1 MIPKVKKKLM
11 ELYGNCESTFFG
23 INEKG
28 EDIELH
34 ISNNEISKSIISPI
48 TIKSTS
54 LCAHIYWIGDFAIS
68 EKITITTIFFISLW
82 VKLGAN
88 HLSVVC
94 PSVSGSYVTVSVGQ

>member
-1 MIPKVKKKLM
+1 MIETSKRRRKMSIKIDNKLSMEFNDTESQKKLM

-68 EKITITTIFFISLW
+68 EKITITTIF
-82 VKLGAN
+82 
-88 HLSVVC
+88 LSAC
-94 PSVSGSYVTVSVGQ
+94 GSS